1 MFACSCRN
9 SCLHAD
15 VKGVET
21 GNTFRRRVGIRL
33 YRPGLFK
40 IEVFVM
46 KKYVVALSS
55 LLFVACSSSH
65 QSDLTGS
72 WVMPVPG
79 QLGKVQGFRLE
90 EGGKASSINMAT
102 LVYEGWKRDGDV
114 LTVSGKSVGNRQ
126 TLPFEEK
133 MEIEQVTKESLLLK
147 GERGGVFRYSRAK

>member
-1 MFACSCRN
+1 
-9 SCLHAD
+9 
-15 VKGVET
+15 
-21 GNTFRRRVGIRL
+21 
-33 YRPGLFK
+33 
-40 IEVFVM
+40 M

-79 QLGKVQGFRLE
+79 QPGKVQGFRLE
-90 EGGKASSINMAT
+90 EGGKASSTNMAT

-114 LTVSGKSVGNRQ
+114 LIVSGKSVGNRQ

-133 MEIEQVTKESLLLK
+133 MEIEQVSKESLLLK